1 MASPPTSLTHPL
13 EIAELA
19 APGGGAVGITFCP
32 GKTQLAS
39 LTGGWARDLDLDLA
53 AIKHWGAGI
62 LLTLVTQG
70 ELRAMKVE
78 RIGAAAKALGLRWL
92 HLPIDDVSIP
102 SADWEAQWQIHRL
115 GIHSELDGRGK
126 LLVHCKG
133 GLGRAGTV
141 GAHILIER
149 GMAASAAIE
158 AVRRVRPGAIETPAQ
173 ERYVRATPQGSWR
186 PQEIAH

>member
-1 MASPPTSLTHPL
+1 MANPRTSLTHPL
-13 EIAELA
+13 EIAEVET
-19 APGGGAVGITFCP
+19 PGGGAVGITFCP
-32 GKTQLAS
+32 GKTQLAAM
-39 LTGGWARDLDLDLA
+39 TGSWARDLDLDLG
-53 AIKHWGAGI
+53 AIKQWGAGI

-78 RIGAAAKALGLRWL
+78 RIGAAANALGLAWL

-102 SADWEAQWQIHRL
+102 SAGWKAQWSVHRVA
-115 GIHSELDGRGK
+115 IHSELDRGGK
-126 LLVHCKG
+126 VLVHCKG
-133 GLGRAGTV
+133 GLGRAGTI
-141 GAHILIER
+141 GARILIER

-186 PQEIAH
+186 PKQMAR